1 MSTVS
6 AVIIVKNEEAHLAQ
20 CLSALQWVDE
30 LIVLDSGSTDAT
42 CRIAESFNAR
52 VVQAEDWQGFG
63 IQRQRAQALA
73 RCNWVLMIDADERVT
88 PELKASIQAHIQ
100 GEPAIGRMSRL
111 SWCFG
116 GFIRHSG
123 WYPDLIDRLYPRE
136 AAHYNSDLVHEKLVY
151 PNSLPV
157 KRLHGDLLHFTYD
170 SMRHYLV
177 KSAHYAELWAQG
189 RQRQGKTT
197 RLSVAFLHGVSCFV
211 RMYVLKAGFLDG
223 RPGLLLAVL
232 SAHSTFVKYAD
243 LWVRGTT
250 QRQQVDQSDTST
262 KHPPRA

>member
-20 CLSALQWVDE
+20 CLSTLQWVDE
-30 LIVLDSGSTDAT
+30 VIVLDSGSTDAT
-42 CRIAESFNAR
+42 CQIAESFNAQ
-52 VVQAEDWQGFG
+52 VVQSERWQGFG

-73 RCNWVLMIDADERVT
+73 RCDWILMIDADERVT

-100 GEPAIGRMSRL
+100 GAPTIGRMSRL

-123 WYPDLIDRLYPRE
+123 WYPGLIDRLYPRRS
-136 AAHYNSDLVHEKLVY
+136 AYYNSDLVHEKLLN
-151 PNSLPV
+151 PDGLPI

-170 SMRHYLV
+170 SMRHFLD
-177 KSAHYAELWAQG
+177 KSAHYADLWAQG
-189 RQRQGKTT
+189 RQKQGKTT
-197 RLSVAFLHGVSCFV
+197 CLSIAVLHAVSCFV

-223 RPGLLLAVL
+223 RPGFLLAVV
-232 SAHSTFVKYAD
+232 SAHATFFKYAD

-250 QRQQVDQSDTST
+250 QRQQVDQSVSSKRT
-262 KHPPRA
+262 PPRA

>member
-20 CLSALQWVDE
+20 CLSTLQWVDE
-30 LIVLDSGSTDAT
+30 LIVLDSCSTDAT
-42 CRIAESFNAR
+42 CRIAESFNAHIEQ
-52 VVQAEDWQGFG
+52 VEDWKGFG

-73 RCNWVLMIDADERVT
+73 TCDWVLMIDADERVT
-88 PELKASIQAHIQ
+88 PELKASILAHIQ

-136 AAHYNSDLVHEKLVY
+136 AAHYNSDMVHEKLLN
-151 PNSLPV
+151 PNNLPV
-157 KRLHGDLLHFTYD
+157 KRLHGDLLHYTYD
-170 SMRHYLV
+170 SMRQYLV

-189 RQRQGKTT
+189 RQQQGKTT
-197 RLSVAFLHGVSCFV
+197 SLSVAFIHGIGCFM

-223 RPGLLLAVL
+223 RPGILLALL
-232 SAHSTFVKYAD
+232 SAHSTFAKYAD
-243 LWVRGTT
+243 LWVKGRAQRKDVEKIISISKSTT
-250 QRQQVDQSDTST
+250 DI
-262 KHPPRA
+262 